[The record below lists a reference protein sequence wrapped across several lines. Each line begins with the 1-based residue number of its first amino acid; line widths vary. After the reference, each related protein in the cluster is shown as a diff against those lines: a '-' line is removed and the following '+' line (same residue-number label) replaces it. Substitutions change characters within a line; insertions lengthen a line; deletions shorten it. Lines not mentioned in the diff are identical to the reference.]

1 MEQERLFQA
10 RDIMVDAFGRIYAM
24 FGMPEVVGRI
34 YGLLFFSEQPLGL
47 EDIASELEVSKATV
61 SIHIR
66 FLEGMKNVR
75 KVWVKGSR
83 RDYYEAERNTGKIM
97 AEHLQSSFIN
107 EREITL
113 EAAGRSREVLNDLR
127 QSSDPAVLNQASLF
141 SQYLDNLEEDYEW
154 SLQFFQQMVEAW
166 DKRQNR

>member
-1 MEQERLFQA
+1 MLEQERLLQA
-10 RDIMVDAFGRIYAM
+10 RDIMIDAFGRIYAM
-24 FGMPEVVGRI
+24 VGMPEVVGRI
-34 YGLLFFSEQPLGL
+34 YGLLFFADQPLGL

-97 AEHLQSSFIN
+97 AEHLQSTFIN

-113 EAAGRSREVLNDLR
+113 DAMERSREVLKDVR
-127 QSSDPAVLNQASLF
+127 QSSDPAVLQQANIF
-141 SQYLDNLEEDYEW
+141 GQYLDDLEEDYEW
-154 SLQFFQQMVEAW
+154 SLQFFQQMVATWE
-166 DKRQNR
+166 KRNR

>member
-1 MEQERLFQA
+1 MEQERLLQA
-10 RDIMVDAFGRIYAM
+10 RDIMIDAFGRVYAM
-24 FGMPEVVGRI
+24 FGIPEVVGRI
-34 YGLLFFSEQPLGL
+34 YGLLFFSDQPLGL

-66 FLEGMKNVR
+66 FLEGMKTVR

-97 AEHLQSSFIN
+97 VEYLQSSFIN
-107 EREITL
+107 ERDIAM

-127 QSSDPAVLNQASLF
+127 QSSDPAVLQQADLF
-141 SQYLDNLEEDYEW
+141 GQYLDNLEENYEW
-154 SLQFFQQMVEAW
+154 SQQFLQQMVETW
-166 DKRQNR
+166 DKWGK

>member
-1 MEQERLFQA
+1 LEQERLLQA
-10 RDIMVDAFGRIYAM
+10 RDIMVDAFGRVYAM

-97 AEHLQSSFIN
+97 TEHLQSSFIN

-127 QSSDPAVLNQASLF
+127 QSSDPAILQQTSLF
-141 SQYLDNLEEDYEW
+141 GQYLDNLEEDYEW
-154 SLQFFQQMVEAW
+154 SLQFFKQMVEAW

>member
-1 MEQERLFQA
+1 MEQERLLQA
-10 RDIMVDAFGRIYAM
+10 RDIMIDAFGRVYAM

-34 YGLLFFSEQPLGL
+34 YGLLFFSDQPLGL

-97 AEHLQSSFIN
+97 TEHLQSSFIN

-113 EAAGRSREVLNDLR
+113 DAAERSRDILEDLR
-127 QSSDPAVLNQASLF
+127 QSSDPAIMHQVSLF
-141 SQYLDNLEEDYEW
+141 RQYLDNLEEDYEW
-154 SLQFFQQMVEAW
+154 SLQFFNQMVEAW
-166 DKRQNR
+166 NKRHNR

>member
-1 MEQERLFQA
+1 MLEQERLLQA
-10 RDIMVDAFGRIYAM
+10 RDIMIDAFGRIYAM
-24 FGMPEVVGRI
+24 VGMPEVVGRI
-34 YGLLFFSEQPLGL
+34 YGLLFFADQPLGL

-97 AEHLQSSFIN
+97 AEHLQSTFIN

-113 EAAGRSREVLNDLR
+113 DAMNRSREVLKDVR
-127 QSSDPAVLNQASLF
+127 QSLDPAVLQQANIF
-141 SQYLDNLEEDYEW
+141 GQYLDDLEECYEW
-154 SLQFFQQMVEAW
+154 ILQFFQQIVEAW
-166 DKRQNR
+166 DKRTR

>member
-1 MEQERLFQA
+1 MEQERLLQA
-10 RDIMVDAFGRIYAM
+10 HDIMVDAFGRVYAM

-34 YGLLFFSEQPLGL
+34 YGLLFFADQPLGL

-113 EAAGRSREVLNDLR
+113 EAAGRSREVLNDLQ

-154 SLQFFQQMVEAW
+154 SLQFFKQMVEAW
-166 DKRQNR
+166 DKRYSR

>member
-1 MEQERLFQA
+1 MEQERLLQA
-10 RDIMVDAFGRIYAM
+10 RDIMVDAFGRVYAM

-34 YGLLFFSEQPLGL
+34 YGLLFFSDQPLGL

-113 EAAGRSREVLNDLR
+113 EAAGRSREVLNDLW
-127 QSSDPAVLNQASLF
+127 QSSDPAILNQASLF
-141 SQYLDNLEEDYEW
+141 GQYLDNLEEDYEW
-154 SLQFFQQMVEAW
+154 SLQFFKQMVEAW

>member
-1 MEQERLFQA
+1 MEQERLLQA

-66 FLEGMKNVR
+66 FLEGIKNVR

-127 QSSDPAVLNQASLF
+127 QSSDPAILNQASLF
-141 SQYLDNLEEDYEW
+141 GQYLDNLEEDYEW
-154 SLQFFQQMVEAW
+154 SLQFFKQMVEAW

>member
-1 MEQERLFQA
+1 MEQKRLLQA
-10 RDIMVDAFGRIYAM
+10 RDIMIDAFGRVYAM

-34 YGLLFFSEQPLGL
+34 YGLLFFSDQPLGL

-97 AEHLQSSFIN
+97 TEHLQSSFIN

-113 EAAGRSREVLNDLR
+113 EAAGRSREVLNNLR
-127 QSSDPAVLNQASLF
+127 QSSDPAILQQASLF

-154 SLQFFQQMVEAW
+154 SLQFFNQMVEAW
-166 DKRQNR
+166 NKRHNR

>member
-1 MEQERLFQA
+1 MEQERLLQA
-10 RDIMVDAFGRIYAM
+10 RDIMIDAFGRVYAM

-34 YGLLFFSEQPLGL
+34 YGLLFFSDQPLGL

-97 AEHLQSSFIN
+97 TEHLQSSFIN

-113 EAAGRSREVLNDLR
+113 EAAGRSREVLNDMR
-127 QSSDPAVLNQASLF
+127 QSSDPAIVRQASLF

-154 SLQFFQQMVEAW
+154 SLQFFNQMVEAW
-166 DKRQNR
+166 NKRHNR

>member
-1 MEQERLFQA
+1 MEQERLLQA
-10 RDIMVDAFGRIYAM
+10 RDIMIDAFGRVYAM

-34 YGLLFFSEQPLGL
+34 YGLLFCSDQPLGL

-113 EAAGRSREVLNDLR
+113 EAAGRSREVLNDLQ
-127 QSSDPAVLNQASLF
+127 QSSDPAILHQASLL

-154 SLQFFQQMVEAW
+154 SLQFFNQMVEAW
-166 DKRQNR
+166 NKRHNR

>member
-1 MEQERLFQA
+1 LEQERLLQA
-10 RDIMVDAFGRIYAM
+10 RDIMVDAFGRVYAM

-34 YGLLFFSEQPLGL
+34 YGLLFFADQPLGL

-113 EAAGRSREVLNDLR
+113 EAAGRSREVLNDLW
-127 QSSDPAVLNQASLF
+127 QSSDPAILNQASLF
-141 SQYLDNLEEDYEW
+141 GQYLDNLEEDYEW
-154 SLQFFQQMVEAW
+154 SLQFFKQMVEAW

>member
-1 MEQERLFQA
+1 
-10 RDIMVDAFGRIYAM
+10 
-24 FGMPEVVGRI
+24 
-34 YGLLFFSEQPLGL
+34 LLFFSEQPLGL

-97 AEHLQSSFIN
+97 TEHLQSSFIN

-127 QSSDPAVLNQASLF
+127 QSSDPAILQQASLF
-141 SQYLDNLEEDYEW
+141 GQYLDNLEEDYEW
-154 SLQFFQQMVEAW
+154 SLQFFKQMVEAW

>member
-1 MEQERLFQA
+1 MEQERLLQA
-10 RDIMVDAFGRIYAM
+10 RDIMVDAFGRVYAM

-34 YGLLFFSEQPLGL
+34 YGLLFFSEQPMGL

-127 QSSDPAVLNQASLF
+127 QSSDPAILNQASLF
-141 SQYLDNLEEDYEW
+141 GQYLDNLEEDYEW

-166 DKRQNR
+166 DKRHNR

>member
-1 MEQERLFQA
+1 MEQERLLQA
-10 RDIMVDAFGRIYAM
+10 RDIMVDAFGRVYAM

-97 AEHLQSSFIN
+97 TEHLQSSFIN

-127 QSSDPAVLNQASLF
+127 QSSDPAILQQTSLF
-141 SQYLDNLEEDYEW
+141 GQYLDNLEEDYEW
-154 SLQFFQQMVEAW
+154 SLQFFKQMVEAW

>member
-1 MEQERLFQA
+1 MEQERLLQA
-10 RDIMVDAFGRIYAM
+10 RDIMVDAFGRVYAM

-97 AEHLQSSFIN
+97 TEHLQSSFIN

-127 QSSDPAVLNQASLF
+127 QSSDPAILQQASLF
-141 SQYLDNLEEDYEW
+141 GQYLDNLEEDYEW
-154 SLQFFQQMVEAW
+154 SLQFFKQMVEAW

>member
-1 MEQERLFQA
+1 MEQERLLQA
-10 RDIMVDAFGRIYAM
+10 RDIMVDAFGRVYAM

-34 YGLLFFSEQPLGL
+34 YGLLFFSEQPMGL

-127 QSSDPAVLNQASLF
+127 QSSDLAIVEQASLF
-141 SQYLDNLEEDYEW
+141 GQYLDNLEEDYEW
-154 SLQFFQQMVEAW
+154 SLQFFKQMVEAW

>member
-1 MEQERLFQA
+1 LEQERLLQA
-10 RDIMVDAFGRIYAM
+10 RDIMVDAFGRVYAM

-34 YGLLFFSEQPLGL
+34 YGLLFFADQPLGL

-127 QSSDPAVLNQASLF
+127 QSSDPAILNQASLF
-141 SQYLDNLEEDYEW
+141 GQYLDNLEEDYEW
-154 SLQFFQQMVEAW
+154 SLQFFKQMVEAW
-166 DKRQNR
+166 DKRHNR

>member
-1 MEQERLFQA
+1 MEQERLLQA
-10 RDIMVDAFGRIYAM
+10 RDIMIDAFGRVYAM

-34 YGLLFFSEQPLGL
+34 YGLLFLADQPLGL

-97 AEHLQSSFIN
+97 AEHLQSTFIN

-113 EAAGRSREVLNDLR
+113 EAAERSREVLNDLR
-127 QSSDPAVLNQASLF
+127 QSSDPAISHQASLF
-141 SQYLDNLEEDYEW
+141 SQFLDNLEEDYEW
-154 SLQFFQQMVEAW
+154 SLQFFNQMVEAW
-166 DKRQNR
+166 DKRHSK

>member
-1 MEQERLFQA
+1 MQA
-10 RDIMVDAFGRIYAM
+10 RDIMVDAFGRVYAM

-34 YGLLFFSEQPLGL
+34 YGLLFFADQPLGL

-113 EAAGRSREVLNDLR
+113 EAAGRSREVLNDLW
-127 QSSDPAVLNQASLF
+127 QSSDPAILNQASLF
-141 SQYLDNLEEDYEW
+141 GQYLDNLEEDYEW
-154 SLQFFQQMVEAW
+154 SLQFFKQMVEAW

>member
-1 MEQERLFQA
+1 MEQERLLQA
-10 RDIMVDAFGRIYAM
+10 RDIMVDAFGRVYAM

-34 YGLLFFSEQPLGL
+34 YGLLFFADQPLGL

-113 EAAGRSREVLNDLR
+113 EAAGRSREVLNDLW
-127 QSSDPAVLNQASLF
+127 QSSDPAILNQASLF
-141 SQYLDNLEEDYEW
+141 GQYLDNLEEDYEW
-154 SLQFFQQMVEAW
+154 SLQFFKQMVEAW

>member
-1 MEQERLFQA
+1 MLEQERLLQA
-10 RDIMVDAFGRIYAM
+10 RDIMIDAFGRIYAM
-24 FGMPEVVGRI
+24 VGMPEVVGRI
-34 YGLLFFSEQPLGL
+34 YGLLFFADQPLGL

-97 AEHLQSSFIN
+97 AEHLQSTFIN

-113 EAAGRSREVLNDLR
+113 DAMERSREVLKDVR
-127 QSSDPAVLNQASLF
+127 QSSDPAVLQQANIF
-141 SQYLDNLEEDYEW
+141 GQYLDDLEEGYEW
-154 SLQFFQQMVEAW
+154 SLQFFQQIVEAW
-166 DKRQNR
+166 DKRTR

>member
-1 MEQERLFQA
+1 LEQERLLQA

-127 QSSDPAVLNQASLF
+127 QSSDPAILNQASLF
-141 SQYLDNLEEDYEW
+141 GQYLDNLEEDYEW
-154 SLQFFQQMVEAW
+154 SLQFFKQMVEAW

>member
-1 MEQERLFQA
+1 MEQERLLQA
-10 RDIMVDAFGRIYAM
+10 RDIMIDAFGRVYAM

-34 YGLLFFSEQPLGL
+34 YGLLFFSDQPLGL
-47 EDIASELEVSKATV
+47 QYIASELKVSKATV

-113 EAAGRSREVLNDLR
+113 EAAGRSREILNDLR
-127 QSSDPAVLNQASLF
+127 QASDPAVLQQAGLF
-141 SQYLDNLEEDYEW
+141 GQYLDNLEQDYEW
-154 SLQFFQQMVEAW
+154 SLQFFKQMVEAW
-166 DKRQNR
+166 DQRNR

>member
-1 MEQERLFQA
+1 LEQERLLQA
-10 RDIMVDAFGRIYAM
+10 RDIMVDAFGRVYAM

-97 AEHLQSSFIN
+97 TEHLQSSFIN

-127 QSSDPAVLNQASLF
+127 QSSDPAILQQASLF
-141 SQYLDNLEEDYEW
+141 GQYLDNLEEDYEW
-154 SLQFFQQMVEAW
+154 SLQFFKQMVEAW